1 MRLLRVTLA
10 AAIITRKQDPG
21 GTMREG
27 AMSISSESYFHHQL
41 QRKTSVTEAALLLAD
56 CARAFGWDLAAFH
69 ADVERTELP
78 RARDGEFIG
87 TAMGWR
93 ADTVNAW
100 VDHDLGRDC
109 PIGLHC
115 RVATEPFLWDCEAT
129 RLEWCRG
136 RLPGEQ
142 RAVLYHYNNDVSG
155 GVTVPVAHDGKT
167 GYVSWCA
174 RKRERLEHGYE
185 SSLGSIH
192 LISHT
197 FIRQLDRIRTR
208 GKDRDGAKGS
218 RSPSEDTAP
227 LTPRETEC
235 LTWAAR
241 GKTSAEIAQLLNRS
255 METVEFHLS
264 NAMLK
269 LRARTRAHAV
279 AIACLR
285 GLIEQL

>member
-1 MRLLRVTLA
+1 
-10 AAIITRKQDPG
+10 
-21 GTMREG
+21 
-27 AMSISSESYFHHQL
+27 MSISSDSYFHHQL
-41 QRKTSVTEAALLLAD
+41 QRKTSVADAALLLAD

-69 ADVERTELP
+69 ADIEQMELP

-87 TAMGWR
+87 TAMGWS
-93 ADTVNAW
+93 AATVNAW
-100 VDHDLGRDC
+100 VDHRLGRDC

-129 RLEWCRG
+129 HLEWSRG

-142 RAVLYHYNNDVSG
+142 QAVLHHYNKDVSG

-167 GYVSWCA
+167 GYVSWCT
-174 RKRERLEHGYE
+174 RKRERLERGYDA
-185 SSLGSIH
+185 SLGSIH

-208 GKDRDGAKGS
+208 GKGGRS
-218 RSPSEDTAP
+218 RPEEVALG

-264 NAMLK
+264 NTMSK
-269 LRARTRAHAV
+269 LGARTRTHAV

-285 GLIEQL
+285 GLIEEI

>member
-1 MRLLRVTLA
+1 MH
-10 AAIITRKQDPG
+10 
-21 GTMREG
+21 EG
-27 AMSISSESYFHHQL
+27 VMSISSDSYFHHQL
-41 QRKTSVTEAALLLAD
+41 QRKTSVADAALLLAD

-69 ADVERTELP
+69 ADIEQMELP

-100 VDHDLGRDC
+100 VDHRLGRDC

-129 RLEWCRG
+129 HLEWSRG

-142 RAVLYHYNNDVSG
+142 QAVLHHYNKDVSG
-155 GVTVPVAHDGKT
+155 GVTVPVVHDGKT
-167 GYVSWCA
+167 GYVSWCT
-174 RKRERLEHGYE
+174 RKRERLERGYDA
-185 SSLGSIH
+185 SLGSIH

-208 GKDRDGAKGS
+208 GKGGRRQTEEVALI
-218 RSPSEDTAP
+218 

-241 GKTSAEIAQLLNRS
+241 GKTSAEVAQLLNRS
-255 METVEFHLS
+255 VETVEFHLS
-264 NAMLK
+264 NAMSK
-269 LRARTRAHAV
+269 LRARTRTHAV
-279 AIACLR
+279 AIACSR
-285 GLIEQL
+285 GLIGEI